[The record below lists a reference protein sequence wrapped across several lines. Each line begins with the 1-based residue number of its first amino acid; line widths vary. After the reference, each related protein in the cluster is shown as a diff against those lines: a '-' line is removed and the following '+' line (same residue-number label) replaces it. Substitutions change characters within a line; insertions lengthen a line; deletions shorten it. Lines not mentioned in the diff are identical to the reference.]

1 MKGFVGITDNVN
13 LPFSS
18 QQPLLPKTARQNDDG
33 QVLQKDGG

>member
-13 LPFSS
+13 VPFSS
-18 QQPLLPKTARQNDDG
+18 QQPLLPTTPRHNNDG